1 MISKLEPEQVSVDHN
16 MDVQYQ
22 GRMLPR
28 LHVSV
33 NLLVSA
39 ILHDS
44 DTVTIAVAQTR
55 PQAKPLAMITMRK
68 SIHGFPFLS
77 YMSMGLYLM
86 AFGPLELLYYYF
98 TSSKVQF
105 S

>member
-1 MISKLEPEQVSVDHN
+1 MISKPEPEQVSVDN
-16 MDVQYQ
+16 DMDVQCQ

-28 LHVSV
+28 LRVSV
-33 NLLVSA
+33 NLLVST

-44 DTVTIAVAQTR
+44 DTVTIAVAQMC
-55 PQAKPLAMITMRK
+55 PQAKPLAMRK

-86 AFGPLELLYYYF
+86 ALWATGAPLLLF
-98 TSSKVQF
+98 LITSSKVQF

>member
-1 MISKLEPEQVSVDHN
+1 MSVDHN
-16 MDVQYQ
+16 MDVQCQ
-22 GRMLPR
+22 GSMLPR

-44 DTVTIAVAQTR
+44 GTVTIAVAQTR
-55 PQAKPLAMITMRK
+55 SQAKPLAVITMRK

-86 AFGPLELLYYYF
+86 AFSATGAPLLLLF
-98 TSSKVQF
+98 LLPVKSSFHDCFNGIQ
-105 S
+105 